1 MIQPAN
7 NPKLKALLEAAR
19 QATDD
24 ALHGPPHLR
33 SGRYNPTPDDE
44 NKNNDVAGDE
54 RKRAPGTPDQG

>member
-19 QATDD
+19 QATND

-33 SGRYNPTPDDE
+33 SGRYHPAPDDAS
-44 NKNNDVAGDE
+44 NDGVPGDE
-54 RKRAPGTPDQG
+54 PKQAPETPGQG